1 MQTKSY
7 KTVQFILDENE
18 RNTIK
23 DALEIMRKVRDK
35 FLTSDMPKHQNQIE
49 EFRKLMWDVLSEKEI
64 SE

>member
-1 MQTKSY
+1 MKATTY
-7 KTVQFILDENE
+7 KTVQFKLDENE
-18 RNTIK
+18 RNTMN

-35 FLTSDMPKHQNQIE
+35 FLTSDMPEHQKQAE

>member
-7 KTVQFILDENE
+7 RTVQFTLNDNE
-18 RNTIK
+18 RQTIN

-35 FLTSDMPKHQNQIE
+35 FLTSDMPEHQKQVE
-49 EFRKLMWDVLSEKEI
+49 EFRKLMWDVVNEKEI